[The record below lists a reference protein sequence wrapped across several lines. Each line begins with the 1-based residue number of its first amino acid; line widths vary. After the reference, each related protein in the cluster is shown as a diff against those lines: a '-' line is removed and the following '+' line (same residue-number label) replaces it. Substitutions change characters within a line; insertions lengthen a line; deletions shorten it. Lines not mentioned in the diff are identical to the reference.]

1 MSKKKDGRRTPA
13 SKKASTPKKKEFEI
27 SVSDH
32 IDLQN
37 RYIRLLEK
45 SQGAPSA
52 PKQKK
57 STKKAKP
64 KKAKATPKKVK
75 KVKKTKS
82 TPAPKGVEAEILS
95 TLQNMQGEMTRRG
108 RQLNELS
115 RGNAQG

>member
-1 MSKKKDGRRTPA
+1 MSKRKDGRRTPA

-64 KKAKATPKKVK
+64 KKAKATPKVK
-75 KVKKTKS
+75 KVKKT
-82 TPAPKGVEAEILS
+82 TTPKGVESEILS
-95 TLQNMQGEMTRRG
+95 TLQKMQGEMALRG

>member
-1 MSKKKDGRRTPA
+1 MSKKKDGRRKPS

-37 RYIRLLEK
+37 RYIKLLEK
-45 SQGAPSA
+45 SQGAPST

-64 KKAKATPKKVK
+64 KKATPKKVK